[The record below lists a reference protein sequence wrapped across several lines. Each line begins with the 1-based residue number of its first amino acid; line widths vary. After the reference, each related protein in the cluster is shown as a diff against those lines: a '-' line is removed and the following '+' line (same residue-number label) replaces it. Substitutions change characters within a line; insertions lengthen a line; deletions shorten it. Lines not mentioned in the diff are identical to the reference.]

1 LTHFDPIQ
9 LKVVARAALLVALPF
24 FMSFM
29 LFFAERYI
37 LLFTFAFTGAFCF
50 IVGVEFLAHTG
61 YLAGLKSILDGNKY
75 HPVIYTITR
84 NVIVLI
90 VMIGVLFLISFGW
103 QYMFNSGMKFGV
115 NFKEEEKKPKKEKKK
130 DKKADGPGDPGKID
144 HSQPTVEAQDK

>member
-1 LTHFDPIQ
+1 
-9 LKVVARAALLVALPF
+9 
-24 FMSFM
+24 MSFL
-29 LFFAERYI
+29 LFFAERYV

-90 VMIGVLFLISFGW
+90 VMISVLFLISFGW

-115 NFKEEEKKPKKEKKK
+115 NFKEEEKKPKKDKKK
-130 DKKADGPGDPGKID
+130 DKKDKKDDGPGEPGKID
-144 HSQPTVEAQDK
+144 HSQPTVEAQDKEMTFQSTETTKVNVHQG